1 MTAVQQ
7 GESFEADGRGRE
19 PPLPVQAQ
27 QETSACDRAQ
37 RIFILILAGYFLLQ
51 IVMRLC
57 LSDSLDL
64 DEAEQVFVFQ
74 QLRGGYDTQPPLY
87 AWLQF
92 AFFSVFGLNLFAL
105 SLLKN
110 LLLFSTYLG
119 VLFTAR
125 RFLSTAG
132 AIAATAS
139 LVLLPAIGWE
149 SQRDLTHSVILT
161 TMASLSLCA
170 YFALLHKP
178 NVVRYGLFGL
188 LVGLGMLAKYNFI
201 IFAGGVALTSLLVPE
216 HRRIVWNG
224 KVAITVLVAVLVFV
238 PHGVWLAHHLTDA
251 TNGTLSK
258 MSAGHEA
265 SYLGNVAKGFGD
277 LLVAII
283 SFITPLW
290 IIDAWLWRKQLR
302 QARVDR
308 ASPHA
313 RFFLIL
319 FAVFFIGL
327 TVLLLTGK
335 VSNIKSRW
343 LLPLM
348 FCVPMAMFVI
358 FPAFAQQDACR
369 KLAGVAGVFAVV
381 VLLALPA
388 RVFFGPAIGKNV
400 RAHFPFPEL
409 SVELA
414 RRFPQAHVL
423 VTDAKLAAG
432 NLHFQRPAL
441 RTMWLSEVLEEHPP
455 LHGDVILL
463 MRPEAPA
470 GWLDSFQAVYPSSVV
485 DKGNIKLRYRYGS
498 DEFMSFDFVHVVIRN
513 P

>member
-1 MTAVQQ
+1 MTQAQQ
-7 GESFEADGRGRE
+7 GERFAAVGPDRQ
-19 PPLPVQAQ
+19 PPLPAHGQ
-27 QETSACDRAQ
+27 QDASACERAM

-51 IVMRLC
+51 IVVRLC

-87 AWLQF
+87 AWVQWV
-92 AFFSVFGLNLFAL
+92 FFSVFGLNLFAL

-110 LLLFSTYLG
+110 LLLLSTYLG

-125 RFLSTAG
+125 RLLSTAG

-161 TMASLSLCA
+161 CMASLSLCA

-178 NVVRYGLFGL
+178 NVGRYVLFGL
-188 LVGLGMLAKYNFI
+188 LVGLGMLTKYNFV
-201 IFAGGVALTSLLVPE
+201 IFAGGIALTSLLVPE

-224 KVAITVLVAVLVFV
+224 KVAIAMVVAVLVFL
-238 PHGVWLAHHLTDA
+238 PHGVWLAHHLADA

-258 MSAGHEA
+258 MSQGHKA
-265 SYLGNVAKGFGD
+265 SYLGNVAEGFGD
-277 LLVAII
+277 LLVAMI
-283 SFITPLW
+283 SFLTPLW
-290 IIDAWLWRKQLR
+290 IIDGWLWRKELR
-302 QARVDR
+302 QAKVDR
-308 ASPHA
+308 ANPHA

-319 FAVFFIGL
+319 YAVFFIGL

-343 LLPLM
+343 MLPLM
-348 FCVPMAMFVI
+348 FSVPMAVFVI
-358 FPAFAQQDACR
+358 FPAFARQETCR
-369 KLAGVAGVFAVV
+369 KIAGIAGVFAVV
-381 VLLALPA
+381 ILLALPA
-388 RVFFGPAIGKNV
+388 RVLFGPMLGKNV

-409 SVELA
+409 SAELA
-414 RRFPQAHVL
+414 QRFPQARLL

-441 RTMWLSEVLEEHPP
+441 RTMLFDEVLAEHPP
-455 LHGDVILL
+455 LSGEVILL
-463 MRPEAPA
+463 IRPDATEDWLRAFKEA
-470 GWLDSFQAVYPSSVV
+470 YPSTVT
-485 DKGNIKLRYRYGS
+485 DQGTFKLRYRYGS
-498 DEFMSFDFVHVVIRN
+498 EEFMSFDFVHVVIRN